1 MQELR
6 SEIAEHRTPQEDV
19 DPLFLNR
26 WSPRAMS
33 GEPLSE
39 EQYLPLFEAARWAPS
54 SYNNQHW
61 RFLYAAQD
69 DAEFERFFN
78 LLNEG
83 NQAWTQNAS
92 VLVCLVTKPTFDH
105 NGEPARTHSFDAG
118 AAWQNLALE
127 AARREL
133 VAHAMQG
140 FDYEAA
146 AEQLNVPDEYDV
158 ECMIAIGERAPAET
172 LPEDLQ
178 EREFPN
184 QRKPMDEILFQGGFE
199 A

>member
-6 SEIAEHRTPQEDV
+6 PEIAEHRTPQEDV

-61 RFLYAAQD
+61 RFLYATQD
-69 DAEFERFFN
+69 DPEFERFFN